1 MFKNRHRW
9 RNFVNVSVKLLL
21 FAIVAISII
30 SSAGRAELVVTRFD
44 PGRFT
49 AGAQDEFS
57 ACIVN
62 NYPDEMKLAI
72 VQVNS
77 QYSQKVLFK
86 AVPPGEE
93 RCLPVTVDGSIVNQS
108 GQANLRLRVE
118 RLDLRNSVYFDYID
132 RQVSVVESGWKI
144 FFAASLVALAFLFVV

>member
-1 MFKNRHRW
+1 MDAQVRLIM
-9 RNFVNVSVKLLL
+9 S
-21 FAIVAISII
+21 AIVALSIL
-30 SSAGRAELVVTRFD
+30 SSAASAELVLTRFE

-62 NYPDEMKLAI
+62 NYPDEMKLGI

-93 RCLPVTVDGSIVNQS
+93 KCLPVTVDGSVVNQS

-132 RQVSVVESGWKI
+132 SQVSVSESKWKI
-144 FFAASLVALAFLFVV
+144 LFAASLMALAFLFVV

>member
-1 MFKNRHRW
+1 MAY
-9 RNFVNVSVKLLL
+9 FVNTPLKLVL
-21 FAIVAISII
+21 FAIATLSIL
-30 SSAGRAELVVTRFD
+30 SSAASAELVLTRFE

-62 NYPDEMKLAI
+62 NYPDEMKLGI

-77 QYSQKVLFK
+77 QYSQKVLFNV
-86 AVPPGEE
+86 VPSGEE
-93 RCLPVTVDGSIVNQS
+93 RCLSVTVDGSIVNQS

-132 RQVSVVESGWKI
+132 SQVSVSESKWKI
-144 FFAASLVALAFLFVV
+144 LFAASLMALAFLFVV